1 VGVLKF
7 MIKKILKFLFP
18 TFFKNKYEED
28 NYYQFKSYEESQKF
42 INNISKSDIKKFIKI
57 MCA

>member
-1 VGVLKF
+1 

-42 INNISKSDIKKFIKI
+42 LNSISKSDMKKFLNLYKTKF
-57 MCA
+57 